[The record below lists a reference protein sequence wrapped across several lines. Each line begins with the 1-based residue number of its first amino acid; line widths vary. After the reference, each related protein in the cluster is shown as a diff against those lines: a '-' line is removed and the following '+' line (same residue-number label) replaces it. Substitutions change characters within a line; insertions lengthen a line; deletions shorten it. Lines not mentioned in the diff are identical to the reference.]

1 MRASAV
7 IPAMRS
13 ACHLVCV
20 FMVVLFPVTQ
30 RASAQEVSV
39 RVVGDAVALD
49 STEPL
54 YTETYC
60 VRDNELT
67 HDVLYR
73 DMEQALIA
81 HKVLDYASGSLTP
94 SFVQHNFYSQEVIA
108 VELRQEQL
116 IMAVKTADNPQPQE
130 FLLPVS
136 EASLPIVIDAGFDNF
151 VTQNWNA
158 IVGGQ
163 SKQFQ
168 FPFAARESLVD
179 LRISAARCSYD
190 TEADQC
196 FILRLDNW
204 LIGRLVA
211 SIELG
216 YDANLRRLTRF
227 RGLSNIGDAKG
238 AGQSVDIRYRYD
250 NLSALACSLDDLK
263 LTGSGVNVDIGIT
276 QVKDG
281 SS

>member
-1 MRASAV
+1 
-7 IPAMRS
+7 MRS

-20 FMVVLFPVTQ
+20 FIVVLFPVTQ
-30 RASAQEVSV
+30 RAYAQEASV
-39 RVVGDAVALD
+39 RVIGDAFALD
-49 STEPL
+49 SMVPL
-54 YTETYC
+54 YTETHC
-60 VRDNELT
+60 VSDNALT
-67 HDVLYR
+67 HDVLYT
-73 DMEQALIA
+73 DMEHKLIA
-81 HKVLDYASGSLTP
+81 HKVLNYASGLVTP

-108 VELRQEQL
+108 VELRQDQL
-116 IMAVKTADNPQPQE
+116 MMAVKTADNPEPQE
-130 FLLPVS
+130 FLFPVT

-190 TEADQC
+190 NEADQC

-216 YDANLRRLTRF
+216 YDSNLRRLTRF

-238 AGQSVDIRYRYD
+238 GGQSVDIRYRYD
-250 NLSALACSLDDLK
+250 NMSALVCSLDDLK
-263 LTGSGVNVDIGIT
+263 LTGSAANNDIDIT
-276 QVKDG
+276 HVKDG

>member
-1 MRASAV
+1 V
-7 IPAMRS
+7 LPAMRS
-13 ACHLVCV
+13 ACLFVCIFIV
-20 FMVVLFPVTQ
+20 ALLPVTRQ
-30 RASAQEVSV
+30 AYAQEVNV
-39 RVVGDAVALD
+39 RVIGEAFALD
-49 STEPL
+49 SIELL
-54 YTETYC
+54 YTETHC
-60 VRDNELT
+60 VSDKALT

-73 DMEQALIA
+73 DREQELIA
-81 HKVLDYASGSLTP
+81 HKVLNYASGLLTP

-108 VELRQEQL
+108 VELRQDQL
-116 IMAVKTADNPQPQE
+116 IMAVKTADNPEPQE
-130 FLLPVS
+130 FLFSIS
-136 EASLPIVIDAGFDNF
+136 EASMPIVIDAGFDNF

-190 TEADQC
+190 NETDQC

-250 NLSALACSLDDLK
+250 NSSMLACSLDDPK
-263 LTGSGVNVDIGIT
+263 LTGSAANNDIGIT
-276 QVKDG
+276 HVEEG